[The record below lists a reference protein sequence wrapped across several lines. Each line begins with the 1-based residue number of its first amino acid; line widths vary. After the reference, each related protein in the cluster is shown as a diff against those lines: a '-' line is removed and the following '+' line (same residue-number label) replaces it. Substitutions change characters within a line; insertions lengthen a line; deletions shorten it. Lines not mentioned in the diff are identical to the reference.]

1 MRILGNAVPGIKIL
15 AALKWFQKNKKEI
28 FDARE
33 KEDYETE
40 RKYILKSTSDW
51 GKNLCRE
58 LGIEIDVEGREN
70 LPDSGPAVFIANHQG
85 YADIP
90 VMCAVLDRFQFGFV
104 AKEELR
110 RIPLYGKAILDI
122 RSVLMNRDD
131 TKASVRSIFEGIDL
145 IKKGF
150 SLCIFPEGTRSR
162 SEEMGEFH
170 KGSFKLALKPKVPVI
185 PVSING
191 TYRVF
196 EATGKITGTKVKVV
210 IHPAIQTANLD
221 REQQNRLPEQVE
233 ETVRKGIK

>member
-1 MRILGNAVPGIKIL
+1 MKVLGNIVPGIKIA
-15 AALKWFQKNKKEI
+15 AALKWFRVNKKEI
-28 FDARE
+28 YDARA
-33 KEDYETE
+33 KEDYERE

-90 VMCAVLDRFQFGFV
+90 VMCAVLDKFQFGFV
-104 AKEELR
+104 AKEELKQ
-110 RIPLYGKAILDI
+110 IPLYGKAILDI

-233 ETVRKGIK
+233 ETVRNGIK